1 MMPTSHPPSL
11 TPSFI
16 HSFSGQLHAQE
27 DASGMARVPS
37 RLSAQSL
44 LLMLQE
50 GGPFNPPQ
58 MQAHPKGQGIYA
70 PREICREWRLETGA
84 RGYGFAHLPS
94 PPFSRGTV
102 SGVFCTEVPI
112 QPSSYGCHHASMAH
126 IYICFS
132 FFSVSLYPHPLP
144 LTSSFLA
151 SLPKSTSCTQILVSG
166 SAFRGNQT
174 EDSMKVLLMRV
185 ILMVR
190 LTFYL
195 FF

>member
-70 PREICREWRLETGA
+70 PREICREWRLEPEDMALPTYPPRHSPGA
-84 RGYGFAHLPS
+84 QSQECSVLKSPSNPVPMAATMPPWHTFIFAFPSSLSLSTHTHFLSPLPS
-94 PPFSRGTV
+94 
-102 SGVFCTEVPI
+102 
-112 QPSSYGCHHASMAH
+112 
-126 IYICFS
+126 
-132 FFSVSLYPHPLP
+132 
-144 LTSSFLA
+144 
-151 SLPKSTSCTQILVSG
+151 
-166 SAFRGNQT
+166 
-174 EDSMKVLLMRV
+174 
-185 ILMVR
+185 
-190 LTFYL
+190 
-195 FF
+195 